1 MSPRR
6 AAVLCLTL
14 AAQGLP
20 TRGQLGEEWAA
31 VAAHMQRLA
40 KLPEGTGG
48 LLSLAAAGLA
58 ARLKVWAPL
67 VRAEVV
73 PMRSLGL
80 MPRRP

>member
-48 LLSLAAAGLA
+48 LLSLAAAAWPRASRSGR
-58 ARLKVWAPL
+58 RLCVRKSSPCAP
-67 VRAEVV
+67 
-73 PMRSLGL
+73 
-80 MPRRP
+80 